1 MILIEVAQTKSST
14 FNNYCSLCGSLT
26 TNLFQYYSSEKK
38 LKMGLFIFY
47 VNNIIN
53 FAFRVFQSNDIK

>member
-1 MILIEVAQTKSST
+1 VAT
-14 FNNYCSLCGSLT
+14 SLT